1 MTRAQKIFLARNWP
15 QHFERMKGV
24 PEELLADTPQGIVD
38 TLLTRHATLR
48 KGFDEAC
55 RALVSATMAA
65 DLNSGHSLA
74 SRTHAWLER
83 GFAKVYFI
91 NNFMRGDKRAAAKVG
106 VRLGVADYIGAVAAG
121 VLIASRMTAYAI
133 AARMP
138 LLRDAADR
146 SLVRKLT
153 RQLARYGHA
162 EFTTNADA
170 YRPVH
175 V

>member
-1 MTRAQKIFLARNWP
+1 M
-15 QHFERMKGV
+15 
-24 PEELLADTPQGIVD
+24 
-38 TLLTRHATLR
+38 
-48 KGFDEAC
+48 
-55 RALVSATMAA
+55 
-65 DLNSGHSLA
+65 
-74 SRTHAWLER
+74 
-83 GFAKVYFI
+83 
-91 NNFMRGDKRAAAKVG
+91 
-106 VRLGVADYIGAVAAG
+106 AAG

-133 AARMP
+133 AARVP